1 MPTSSRNK
9 IELVI
14 FDWDGT
20 ICDSIG
26 KIVTAF
32 IQTAMQL
39 DFEVLSRSK
48 ISEIIGLKLKDAIG
62 LLYPSA
68 TMNQITEF
76 SSLYSKNYRLTA
88 APVLYPGI
96 RDLLVDLVKNDISL
110 CIATGKS
117 SGGLDRDL
125 RSCNLSSFFKKLKT
139 PFSILWNDGP
149 KLKKLNHELKKNN
162 LAPSELGKGRN
173 VWYCIGM
180 CIARDSAR
188 SVALHDCDIKTYDRR
203 MLAKLFYPVV
213 NPLFNFEFCKG
224 YYPRVA
230 NDKMNGRVARLLVF
244 PLLTALEKTIGKSEY
259 LEFMKSFKYPLAG
272 EFSFRRNVLPEL
284 RISSDW
290 GIEVGILSE
299 MQRSFSPQNICQV
312 DLADTY
318 DHKHQV
324 LSLDDETKG
333 LSRMSIDIIKTFIK
347 KLATQGNT
355 FSREKFRSLKA
366 TYYRSALDLIDIYR
380 SDAMMNG
387 LKFDSHTEEQAVELF
402 AMNIMK
408 AGEAFILNPMDTP
421 FIPTWSRVK
430 SAIPDFLGRLE
441 KVVNDDNKKYS

>member
-1 MPTSSRNK
+1 MSDFSQNGIISTLHDFGTKTTSE
-9 IELVI
+9 IEKELLSFSKLRKMELI
-14 FDWDGT
+14 LPCLYSELEGNALP
-20 ICDSIG
+20 
-26 KIVTAF
+26 KIVKEISKTKY
-32 IQTAMQL
+32 L
-39 DFEVLSRSK
+39 DH
-48 ISEIIGLKLKDAIG
+48 II
-62 LLYPSA
+62 
-68 TMNQITEF
+68 
-76 SSLYSKNYRLTA
+76 
-88 APVLYPGI
+88 V
-96 RDLLVDLVKNDISL
+96 
-110 CIATGKS
+110 
-117 SGGLDRDL
+117 GLDKAN
-125 RSCNLSSFFKKLKT
+125 SKQAKKAWKFFKKLNM

-149 KLKKLNHELKKNN
+149 GLKKLDQELKKKDLSPN
-162 LAPSELGKGRN
+162 ELGKGRN
-173 VWYCIGM
+173 VWYCLGM

-213 NPLFNFEFCKG
+213 NPTFNFEFCKG
-224 YYPRVA
+224 YYPRIA
-230 NDKMNGRVARLLVF
+230 ENKMNGRVARLLVF
-244 PLLTALEKTIGKSEY
+244 PLLTALEKTIGKSDY

-312 DLADTY
+312 DLADKY
-318 DHKHQV
+318 DHKHQI
-324 LSLDDETKG
+324 LSIDDETKG

-380 SDAMMNG
+380 SDAEMNG
-387 LKFDSHTEEQAVELF
+387 LKLDTHTEEKTVELF
-402 AMNIMK
+402 ARNIMK

-430 SAIPDFLGRLE
+430 SAIPDFLKRLKE
-441 KVVNDDNKKYS
+441 VVNEDNKKYS

>member
-1 MPTSSRNK
+1 MSDFSQNGIISTLHDFGTKTTSE
-9 IELVI
+9 IEKELLSFSKLRKMELI
-14 FDWDGT
+14 LPCLYSELEGNALP
-20 ICDSIG
+20 
-26 KIVTAF
+26 KIVKEISKTKY
-32 IQTAMQL
+32 L
-39 DFEVLSRSK
+39 DH
-48 ISEIIGLKLKDAIG
+48 II
-62 LLYPSA
+62 
-68 TMNQITEF
+68 
-76 SSLYSKNYRLTA
+76 
-88 APVLYPGI
+88 V
-96 RDLLVDLVKNDISL
+96 
-110 CIATGKS
+110 
-117 SGGLDRDL
+117 GLDKAN
-125 RSCNLSSFFKKLKT
+125 SKQAKKAWKFFKKLNM

-149 KLKKLNHELKKNN
+149 GLKKLDQELKKKD
-162 LAPSELGKGRN
+162 LAPNELGKGRN
-173 VWYCIGM
+173 VWYCLGM
-180 CIARDSAR
+180 CIARDNAR

-213 NPLFNFEFCKG
+213 NPTFNFEFCKG
-224 YYPRVA
+224 YYPRIA
-230 NDKMNGRVARLLVF
+230 ENKMNGRVARLLVF
-244 PLLTALEKTIGKSEY
+244 PLLTALEKTIGKSDY

-312 DLADTY
+312 DLADKY
-318 DHKHQV
+318 DHKHQI
-324 LSLDDETKG
+324 LSIDDETKG

-380 SDAMMNG
+380 SDAEMNG
-387 LKFDSHTEEQAVELF
+387 LKLDTHTEEKTVELF
-402 AMNIMK
+402 ARNIMK

-430 SAIPDFLGRLE
+430 SAIPDFLKRLKE
-441 KVVNDDNKKYS
+441 VVNEDNKKYS

>member
-1 MPTSSRNK
+1 MSDFSQNGVVSTLHDFKTKSTSV
-9 IELVI
+9 IESELSKFSKQRKMELI
-14 FDWDGT
+14 LPCLYSELEGT
-20 ICDSIG
+20 ALP
-26 KIVTAF
+26 KIVEEISKTKY
-32 IQTAMQL
+32 L
-39 DFEVLSRSK
+39 DH
-48 ISEIIGLKLKDAIG
+48 IIIGLDKANETQAKKAW
-62 LLYPSA
+62 
-68 TMNQITEF
+68 
-76 SSLYSKNYRLTA
+76 K
-88 APVLYPGI
+88 
-96 RDLLVDLVKNDISL
+96 
-110 CIATGKS
+110 
-117 SGGLDRDL
+117 
-125 RSCNLSSFFKKLKT
+125 FFKKLKSS
-139 PFSILWNDGP
+139 FSILWNDGP
-149 KLKKLNHELKKNN
+149 GLKKLDQELKKNN

-230 NDKMNGRVARLLVF
+230 NEKMNGRVARLLVF
-244 PLLTALEKTIGKSEY
+244 PLLTALEKTIGKSDY
-259 LEFMKSFKYPLAG
+259 LDFMKSFKYPLAG

-324 LSLDDETKG
+324 LSIDDETKG

-380 SDAMMNG
+380 NDAVMNG
-387 LKFDSHTEEQAVELF
+387 LKFDSHTEEKAVELF
-402 AMNIMK
+402 AINIMK

-441 KVVNDDNKKYS
+441 KVVNDDNKKYY

>member
-1 MPTSSRNK
+1 MSDFSQNGVISTLHDFGTKSTSE
-9 IELVI
+9 IENELLKFSKERKMELI
-14 FDWDGT
+14 LPCLYSELEG
-20 ICDSIG
+20 SALP
-26 KIVTAF
+26 KIVEEISKTKY
-32 IQTAMQL
+32 L
-39 DFEVLSRSK
+39 DH
-48 ISEIIGLKLKDAIG
+48 IIIGLDKANETQAKKAW
-62 LLYPSA
+62 
-68 TMNQITEF
+68 
-76 SSLYSKNYRLTA
+76 K
-88 APVLYPGI
+88 
-96 RDLLVDLVKNDISL
+96 
-110 CIATGKS
+110 
-117 SGGLDRDL
+117 
-125 RSCNLSSFFKKLKT
+125 FFKKLKT
-139 PFSILWNDGP
+139 SFSILWNDGP
-149 KLKKLNHELKKNN
+149 KLKKLDQELKKNN

-213 NPLFNFEFCKG
+213 NPFFNFEFCKG

-230 NDKMNGRVARLLVF
+230 NEKMNGRVARLLVF
-244 PLLTALEKTIGKSEY
+244 PLLTALEKTIGKSDY

-324 LSLDDETKG
+324 LSIDDETKG

-380 SDAMMNG
+380 SDAVMNG
-387 LKFDSHTEEQAVELF
+387 LKFDSHTEEKAVELF
-402 AMNIMK
+402 AINIMK

-430 SAIPDFLGRLE
+430 SAIPDFLRRLE
-441 KVVNDDNKKYS
+441 KEVNDDNKKYY

>member
-1 MPTSSRNK
+1 MSDFSQNGIISTLHDFGTKSTVE
-9 IELVI
+9 IETELLSFSKQRKMELI
-14 FDWDGT
+14 LPCLYSELEGT
-20 ICDSIG
+20 ALP
-26 KIVTAF
+26 KIVKEISKTKY
-32 IQTAMQL
+32 L
-39 DFEVLSRSK
+39 DH
-48 ISEIIGLKLKDAIG
+48 II
-62 LLYPSA
+62 
-68 TMNQITEF
+68 
-76 SSLYSKNYRLTA
+76 
-88 APVLYPGI
+88 V
-96 RDLLVDLVKNDISL
+96 
-110 CIATGKS
+110 
-117 SGGLDRDL
+117 GLDKAN
-125 RSCNLSSFFKKLKT
+125 SKQAKKAWKFFKKLNI

-149 KLKKLNHELKKNN
+149 GLRKLDQELKKKDLSPN
-162 LAPSELGKGRN
+162 ELGKGRN
-173 VWYCIGM
+173 VWYCLGM

-213 NPLFNFEFCKG
+213 NPTFNFEFCKG
-224 YYPRVA
+224 YYPRIA
-230 NDKMNGRVARLLVF
+230 SNKMNGRVARLLVF
-244 PLLTALEKTIGKSEY
+244 PLLTALEKTIGKSDY

-318 DHKHQV
+318 DHKHQI
-324 LSLDDETKG
+324 LSIDDETKG

-380 SDAMMNG
+380 SDAEMNG
-387 LKFDSHTEEQAVELF
+387 LKLDTHTEEKTVELF
-402 AMNIMK
+402 ARNIMK

-430 SAIPDFLGRLE
+430 SAIPDFLKRLKE
-441 KVVNDDNKKYS
+441 VVNEDNKKYS

>member
-1 MPTSSRNK
+1 MSDFSQNGIISTLHDFGTKSTVE
-9 IELVI
+9 IEKELLSFSKQRKMELI
-14 FDWDGT
+14 LPCLYSELEGT
-20 ICDSIG
+20 ALP
-26 KIVTAF
+26 KIVKEISKTKY
-32 IQTAMQL
+32 L
-39 DFEVLSRSK
+39 DH
-48 ISEIIGLKLKDAIG
+48 II
-62 LLYPSA
+62 
-68 TMNQITEF
+68 
-76 SSLYSKNYRLTA
+76 
-88 APVLYPGI
+88 V
-96 RDLLVDLVKNDISL
+96 
-110 CIATGKS
+110 
-117 SGGLDRDL
+117 GLDKAN
-125 RSCNLSSFFKKLKT
+125 SKQAKKAWKFFKKLNI

-149 KLKKLNHELKKNN
+149 SLRKLDQELKKKDLSPN
-162 LAPSELGKGRN
+162 ELGKGRN
-173 VWYCIGM
+173 VWYCLGM

-213 NPLFNFEFCKG
+213 NPTFNFEFCKG
-224 YYPRVA
+224 YYPRIA
-230 NDKMNGRVARLLVF
+230 SNKMNGRVARLLVF
-244 PLLTALEKTIGKSEY
+244 PLLTALEKTIGKSDY

-318 DHKHQV
+318 DHKHQI
-324 LSLDDETKG
+324 LSIDDETKG

-380 SDAMMNG
+380 SDAEMNG
-387 LKFDSHTEEQAVELF
+387 LRLDTHTEEKTVELF
-402 AMNIMK
+402 ARNIMK

-430 SAIPDFLGRLE
+430 SAIPDFLKRLKE
-441 KVVNDDNKKYS
+441 VVNEDNKKYS

>member
-1 MPTSSRNK
+1 MSDFSQNGIISTLHDFGTKTTSE
-9 IELVI
+9 IEKELLSFSKQRKMELI
-14 FDWDGT
+14 LPCLYSELEGNALP
-20 ICDSIG
+20 
-26 KIVTAF
+26 KIVKEISKTKY
-32 IQTAMQL
+32 L
-39 DFEVLSRSK
+39 DH
-48 ISEIIGLKLKDAIG
+48 II
-62 LLYPSA
+62 
-68 TMNQITEF
+68 
-76 SSLYSKNYRLTA
+76 
-88 APVLYPGI
+88 V
-96 RDLLVDLVKNDISL
+96 
-110 CIATGKS
+110 
-117 SGGLDRDL
+117 GLDKAN
-125 RSCNLSSFFKKLKT
+125 SKQAKKAWKFFKKLNM

-149 KLKKLNHELKKNN
+149 GLKKLDQELKKKDLSPN
-162 LAPSELGKGRN
+162 ELGKGRN
-173 VWYCIGM
+173 VWYCLGM

-213 NPLFNFEFCKG
+213 NPTFNFEFCKG
-224 YYPRVA
+224 YYPRIA
-230 NDKMNGRVARLLVF
+230 ENKMNGRVARLLVF
-244 PLLTALEKTIGKSEY
+244 PLLTALEKTIGKSDY

-312 DLADTY
+312 DLADKY
-318 DHKHQV
+318 DHKHQI
-324 LSLDDETKG
+324 LSIDDETKG

-380 SDAMMNG
+380 SDAEMNG
-387 LKFDSHTEEQAVELF
+387 LKLDTHNEEKTVELF
-402 AMNIMK
+402 ARNIMK

-430 SAIPDFLGRLE
+430 SAIPDFLKRLKE
-441 KVVNDDNKKYS
+441 VVNEDNKKYS

>member
-1 MPTSSRNK
+1 MGDFSQNGVISTLHDFGTKSTSV
-9 IELVI
+9 IESELLKFSEQRKMELI
-14 FDWDGT
+14 LPCLYSELEGT
-20 ICDSIG
+20 ALP
-26 KIVTAF
+26 KIVEEISKTKY
-32 IQTAMQL
+32 L
-39 DFEVLSRSK
+39 DH
-48 ISEIIGLKLKDAIG
+48 IIIGLDKANETQAKKAW
-62 LLYPSA
+62 
-68 TMNQITEF
+68 
-76 SSLYSKNYRLTA
+76 K
-88 APVLYPGI
+88 
-96 RDLLVDLVKNDISL
+96 
-110 CIATGKS
+110 
-117 SGGLDRDL
+117 
-125 RSCNLSSFFKKLKT
+125 FFKKLKT
-139 PFSILWNDGP
+139 SFSILWNDGP
-149 KLKKLNHELKKNN
+149 KLKKLDQELKKNN

-230 NDKMNGRVARLLVF
+230 NNKMNGRVARLLVF
-244 PLLTALEKTIGKSEY
+244 PLLTALEKTIGKSDY
-259 LEFMKSFKYPLAG
+259 LNFMKSFKYPLAG

-380 SDAMMNG
+380 SDAAMNG
-387 LKFDSHTEEQAVELF
+387 LELDSHTEEKAVELF
-402 AMNIMK
+402 AINIMK
-408 AGEAFILNPMDTP
+408 AGEAFIQNPMDTP

-441 KVVNDDNKKYS
+441 KVVNDDNKKHS

>member
-1 MPTSSRNK
+1 MSDFSQNGIISTLHDFGTKSTSA
-9 IELVI
+9 IENELSKFSAQRKMELI
-14 FDWDGT
+14 LPCLYSELEGEALP
-20 ICDSIG
+20 
-26 KIVTAF
+26 KIVDEISKTKY
-32 IQTAMQL
+32 L
-39 DFEVLSRSK
+39 DH
-48 ISEIIGLKLKDAIG
+48 II
-62 LLYPSA
+62 
-68 TMNQITEF
+68 
-76 SSLYSKNYRLTA
+76 
-88 APVLYPGI
+88 V
-96 RDLLVDLVKNDISL
+96 
-110 CIATGKS
+110 
-117 SGGLDRDL
+117 GLDKA
-125 RSCNLSSFFKKLKT
+125 NEKQAIKAWKFFKKLKT
-139 PFSILWNDGP
+139 PFSLLWNDGP
-149 KLKKLNHELKKNN
+149 ELKKLDKELKKKD

-180 CIARDSAR
+180 SIARDTAR

-224 YYPRVA
+224 YYPRIA
-230 NDKMNGRVARLLVF
+230 NGKMNGRVARLLVF
-244 PLLTALEKTIGKSEY
+244 PLLTALEKTIGPSSY

-324 LSLDDETKG
+324 LSSDDETKG

-380 SDAMMNG
+380 SDAYMNG
-387 LKFDSHTEEQAVELF
+387 LKFDSHTEEKAVELF
-402 AMNIMK
+402 AVNIMK
-408 AGEAFILNPMDTP
+408 AGEAFVLNPMDTP

-441 KVVNDDNKKYS
+441 KVVNEDNKKYS

>member
-1 MPTSSRNK
+1 MSDFSQNGVISTLHDFGTKSTSVIEKELLEFSTQRKMELILPCLYSELEGNALPK
-9 IELVI
+9 IIEEI
-14 FDWDGT
+14 SKT
-20 ICDSIG
+20 
-26 KIVTAF
+26 KY
-32 IQTAMQL
+32 L
-39 DFEVLSRSK
+39 DH
-48 ISEIIGLKLKDAIG
+48 IIIGLDKANEVQAKKAW
-62 LLYPSA
+62 
-68 TMNQITEF
+68 
-76 SSLYSKNYRLTA
+76 K
-88 APVLYPGI
+88 
-96 RDLLVDLVKNDISL
+96 
-110 CIATGKS
+110 
-117 SGGLDRDL
+117 
-125 RSCNLSSFFKKLKT
+125 FFKKMKT
-139 PFSILWNDGP
+139 SFSILWNDGP
-149 KLKKLNHELKKNN
+149 QLKKLDQELKKNN
-162 LAPSELGKGRN
+162 LAPNELGKGRN

-230 NDKMNGRVARLLVF
+230 NEKMNGRVARLLVF
-244 PLLTALEKTIGKSEY
+244 PLLTALEKTIGKSDY
-259 LEFMKSFKYPLAG
+259 LDFMKSFKYPLAG
-272 EFSFRRNVLPEL
+272 EFSFRRNILPEL

-318 DHKHQV
+318 DHKHQI
-324 LSLDDETKG
+324 LSIDDETKG

-355 FSREKFRSLKA
+355 FSRERFRSLKA

-380 SDAMMNG
+380 SDADMNG
-387 LKFDSHTEEQAVELF
+387 LKFDSHTEEKAVELF
-402 AMNIMK
+402 SSNIIR
-408 AGEAFILNPMDTP
+408 AGEDFYLNPMDAP

-430 SAIPDFLGRLE
+430 SAIPDFLVRLE
-441 KVVNDDNKKYS
+441 KAVNEDNKRYL

>member
-1 MPTSSRNK
+1 MSDFSQNGVVSTLHDFKTKSTTV
-9 IELVI
+9 IENELSKFSKQRKMELI
-14 FDWDGT
+14 LPCLYSELEG
-20 ICDSIG
+20 SALP
-26 KIVTAF
+26 KIVEEISKTKY
-32 IQTAMQL
+32 L
-39 DFEVLSRSK
+39 DH
-48 ISEIIGLKLKDAIG
+48 IIIGLDKANEAQAKKAW
-62 LLYPSA
+62 
-68 TMNQITEF
+68 
-76 SSLYSKNYRLTA
+76 K
-88 APVLYPGI
+88 
-96 RDLLVDLVKNDISL
+96 
-110 CIATGKS
+110 
-117 SGGLDRDL
+117 
-125 RSCNLSSFFKKLKT
+125 FFKKLKSS
-139 PFSILWNDGP
+139 FSILWNDGP
-149 KLKKLNHELKKNN
+149 GLKKLDQELKKNN

-230 NDKMNGRVARLLVF
+230 NEKMNGRVARLLVF
-244 PLLTALEKTIGKSEY
+244 PLLTALEKTIGKSDY
-259 LEFMKSFKYPLAG
+259 LDFMKSFKYPLAG

-312 DLADTY
+312 DLADSY

-324 LSLDDETKG
+324 LSIDDETKG

-366 TYYRSALDLIDIYR
+366 TYYRAALDLIDIYR
-380 SDAMMNG
+380 NDAVMNG
-387 LKFDSHTEEQAVELF
+387 LKFDSHTEEKAVELF

-441 KVVNDDNKKYS
+441 KVVNDDNKKYY

>member
-1 MPTSSRNK
+1 MSDFSQNGVVSTLHDFKTKSTSV
-9 IELVI
+9 IESELSKFSKQRKMELI
-14 FDWDGT
+14 LPCLYSELDGT
-20 ICDSIG
+20 ALP
-26 KIVTAF
+26 KIVEEISKTKY
-32 IQTAMQL
+32 L
-39 DFEVLSRSK
+39 DH
-48 ISEIIGLKLKDAIG
+48 IIIGLDKANETQAKKAW
-62 LLYPSA
+62 
-68 TMNQITEF
+68 
-76 SSLYSKNYRLTA
+76 K
-88 APVLYPGI
+88 
-96 RDLLVDLVKNDISL
+96 
-110 CIATGKS
+110 
-117 SGGLDRDL
+117 
-125 RSCNLSSFFKKLKT
+125 FFKKLKSS
-139 PFSILWNDGP
+139 FSILWNDGP
-149 KLKKLNHELKKNN
+149 GLKKLDQELKKNN

-230 NDKMNGRVARLLVF
+230 NEKMNGRVARLLVF
-244 PLLTALEKTIGKSEY
+244 PLLTALEKTIGKSDY
-259 LEFMKSFKYPLAG
+259 LDFMKSFKYPLAG

-290 GIEVGILSE
+290 GIEIGILSE

-324 LSLDDETKG
+324 LSIDDETKG

-380 SDAMMNG
+380 NDAVMNG
-387 LKFDSHTEEQAVELF
+387 LKFDSHTEEKAVELF
-402 AMNIMK
+402 AINIMK

-441 KVVNDDNKKYS
+441 KVVNDDNKKYY